1 MRKVIVA
8 LVFLTTPLFGEKHPA
23 SCQNRT
29 RLPWRCAEVRRRRDP
44 GAPRTAEPR
53 AAEVDFP
60 TSRRPSVGNQTRD
73 DYPCH
78 ASSGHLKY
86 LAGMSSVEAG
96 EGHEQVF
103 DGADGVSTSDS
114 FDVRRL
120 GRLVDQIYVLC
131 EKKCS
136 DSTLARLIPAESLP
150 RVTLLNGAAHD
161 ECLEIRNKTHNIKA
175 TASHKGAVRDALMR
189 GYSRVMVLEED
200 SEWLKPQDPWTELEW
215 INFGLLIYSDMWDII
230 RLGYTACQ
238 TNDATKDNQ
247 TKASCND
254 QCLCPF
260 HNGTRWCTTKH
271 VHCDLRDSHAYLLN
285 RKAMDRFIKHGG
297 GIDMEIFRQ
306 FRHTLLIPP
315 VAEQPANWEKTRAKK
330 AAAPR
335 RRLGSSKE
343 RVHALYRVFEKSCV
357 LPM

>member
-8 LVFLTTPLFGEKHPA
+8 LVFLTTPLFGEKDPA
-23 SCQNRT
+23 S
-29 RLPWRCAEVRRRRDP
+29 WRYRGRAEVRRRRDP

-161 ECLEIRNKTHNIKA
+161 ECLEIRNERHPVKT

-200 SEWLKPQDPWTELEW
+200 NEWLKPQNPWTELEW

-230 RLGYTACQ
+230 RLGCTAYQ
-238 TNDATKDNQ
+238 TNKALAAN
-247 TKASCND
+247 ASCNVRPLVPLSVPQRD
-254 QCLCPF
+254 AVVYDEA
-260 HNGTRWCTTKH
+260 CT
-271 VHCDLRDSHAYLLN
+271 LRS
-285 RKAMDRFIKHGG
+285 
-297 GIDMEIFRQ
+297 ERQ
-306 FRHTLLIPP
+306 PRLPP
-315 VAEQPANWEKTRAKK
+315 QQKSYGPHHKTR
-330 AAAPR
+330 R
-335 RRLGSSKE
+335 
-343 RVHALYRVFEKSCV
+343 
-357 LPM
+357 

>member
-8 LVFLTTPLFGEKHPA
+8 LVFLTTPLFGEEDPA
-23 SCQNRT
+23 S
-29 RLPWRCAEVRRRRDP
+29 WRYRGAEVRRRRDP

-53 AAEVDFP
+53 AAEVDLL
-60 TSRRPSVGNQTRD
+60 TSRRPSMGNRVHVFGD
-73 DYPCH
+73 DYPCN

-131 EKKCS
+131 KKKCS
-136 DSTLARLIPAESLP
+136 DSTLARLIPAELLP
-150 RVTLLNGAAHD
+150 RVTLLNGVAHD
-161 ECLEIRNKTHNIKA
+161 ECLEIRSESHHKKT

-200 SEWLKPQDPWTELEW
+200 NEWLKPQDPWTESEW

-230 RLGYTACQ
+230 RLGYTTYG

-247 TKASCND
+247 TKASCKD
-254 QCLCPF
+254 MCLCPF

-285 RKAMDRFIKHGG
+285 RKAMDRFINTEGV
-297 GIDMEIFRQ
+297 IDTQIVRQ
-306 FRHTLLIPP
+306 FRNTLLIPP
-315 VAEQPANWEKTRAKK
+315 VAEQPSNTEKTRAEK

-335 RRLGSSKE
+335 RRLGLPKS

>member
-8 LVFLTTPLFGEKHPA
+8 LVLLTTPLFGEKHPA
-23 SCQNRT
+23 SC
-29 RLPWRCAEVRRRRDP
+29 
-44 GAPRTAEPR
+44 
-53 AAEVDFP
+53 
-60 TSRRPSVGNQTRD
+60 
-73 DYPCH
+73 
-78 ASSGHLKY
+78 
-86 LAGMSSVEAG
+86 GMSSVEAG

-136 DSTLARLIPAESLP
+136 DSTLARLIPAESRP

-161 ECLEIRNKTHNIKA
+161 ECLKIQTTSHATKA

-230 RLGYTACQ
+230 RLGYTAFQ
-238 TNDATKDNQ
+238 TNTHRTAH
-247 TKASCND
+247 ARCND
-254 QCLCPF
+254 KCLCPF
-260 HNGTRWCTTKH
+260 LNGTRWCTTKH
-271 VHCDLRDSHAYLLN
+271 VDCDLRDSHAYLLN
-285 RKAMDRFIKHGG
+285 RKAMDRFVNHGG
-297 GIDMEIFRQ
+297 KIDMEIFKQ

-315 VAEQPANWEKTRAKK
+315 VAEQPSNREKFPTRWSNRQIAKKAAANETTRAKK

-335 RRLGSSKE
+335 RRLGKSKP

-357 LPM
+357 LRM

>member
-8 LVFLTTPLFGEKHPA
+8 LVLLTTPLFGEKHPA
-23 SCQNRT
+23 SC
-29 RLPWRCAEVRRRRDP
+29 
-44 GAPRTAEPR
+44 
-53 AAEVDFP
+53 
-60 TSRRPSVGNQTRD
+60 
-73 DYPCH
+73 
-78 ASSGHLKY
+78 
-86 LAGMSSVEAG
+86 GMSSVEAG

-136 DSTLARLIPAESLP
+136 DSTLARLIPAESRP

-161 ECLEIRNKTHNIKA
+161 ECLEIRNERHPVKT

-230 RLGYTACQ
+230 RLGYTAYQ

-285 RKAMDRFIKHGG
+285 RKAMDRFVNHGG
-297 GIDMEIFRQ
+297 RIDMEIFIQ

-315 VAEQPANWEKTRAKK
+315 VAEQPSNKEK

-335 RRLGSSKE
+335 RRLGSSKGK
-343 RVHALYRVFEKSCV
+343 VHALYRVFEKSCV
-357 LPM
+357 IPM

>member
-8 LVFLTTPLFGEKHPA
+8 LVFLTTPLFGEKDPA
-23 SCQNRT
+23 S
-29 RLPWRCAEVRRRRDP
+29 WRYRGAEVRRRRNQE
-44 GAPRTAEPR
+44 APRTAWPR

-136 DSTLARLIPAESLP
+136 DSTLARLIPAESRP

-161 ECLEIRNKTHNIKA
+161 ECLKIQTTSHATKA

-200 SEWLKPQDPWTELEW
+200 NEWLKPQDPWTELEW

-230 RLGYTACQ
+230 RLGYTAYQ

-271 VHCDLRDSHAYLLN
+271 VNCDLRDSHAYLLN
-285 RKAMDRFIKHGG
+285 RKAMDRFINTGG
-297 GIDMEIFRQ
+297 VIDMRIVGQ
-306 FRHTLLIPP
+306 FRNTLLIPP
-315 VAEQPANWEKTRAKK
+315 VAEQPSNMEKREARSAKK

-335 RRLGSSKE
+335 RRLGSSK
-343 RVHALYRVFEKSCV
+343 VSAHALYRVFEKSCV